1 MDKDIDQYIID
12 YEGLPPEDPI
22 DNLTQPV
29 QDISLDDKPQKTTYA
44 SFFTTG
50 ADSYD
55 VFRKALT
62 TELANRAAKHALNA
76 LSEIQHSNS
85 SIFNLPREVKSTD
98 QSEACILTPA
108 YQIMET
114 YLSAH
119 QYSETQFQGILI
131 DSSTA
136 QFSTAGYS

>member
-55 VFRKALT
+55 VFGKALT
-62 TELANRAAKHALNA
+62 TKLANRAAK
-76 LSEIQHSNS
+76 
-85 SIFNLPREVKSTD
+85 
-98 QSEACILTPA
+98 C
-108 YQIMET
+108 
-114 YLSAH
+114 
-119 QYSETQFQGILI
+119 
-131 DSSTA
+131 
-136 QFSTAGYS
+136 